1 MRNCLGKLPER
12 WLVTAESFEQY
23 LEREPKINRSVFG
36 QVRFSQRRFLPHF
49 LPLGQPMNSTDLI
62 ENVFITG
69 VSSGIGF
76 GLAKAYVDR
85 GANVFGVS
93 RRQPPEPLV
102 SAEHFRFAALD
113 LTEESNVKPTIE
125 GLLGELATSGG
136 RLNTVILNA
145 GVLGQIGDLNEIS
158 LAELRATMN
167 VNVWSNKTLVDVLLD
182 LGAIDR
188 IVAISSGAAA
198 IP

>member
-102 SAEHFRFAALD
+102 SVEHFRFAALD